1 MTSAETWGLP
11 RGCADGTPP
20 APADWT
26 TRACCTAKHQR
37 SPRLGLVAVP
47 ALHPQ
52 RLLPILVSQSGF
64 RWPKARA
71 QEGRTQGTTLEDGQG
86 GGSFVRCSVRRAP
99 AWYLSASTGQARA
112 ASTGTCDAARV
123 VSQRRFCAAH
133 SSFSLCLAL
142 SNPPPPPPSFSPL
155 CLPFTCGLVAF
166 FSFPSIRACVRLRLD
181 LPCRRRSSSFAG
193 RRFPLVGRLAPSPL
207 LWLLLVSCNVESFAL
222 LFSPSLLFPT
232 PKNTKIFVADSGIS
246 AVDTSG
252 TRALRKASFA
262 SSLVD
267 SPG

>member
-99 AWYLSASTGQARA
+99 AWYLSTSTGQARA

-166 FSFPSIRACVRLRLD
+166 FPFLLFVLAFVFALTCLADAVAAASPAVDFLLLADLHL
-181 LPCRRRSSSFAG
+181 LPCCGFCLCFVTSSLS
-193 RRFPLVGRLAPSPL
+193 RCS
-207 LWLLLVSCNVESFAL
+207 
-222 LFSPSLLFPT
+222 FSPSLLFPT

-267 SPG
+267 APG